1 MREPDRETGD
11 SGAFLLDFLASF
23 RYAGCVA
30 DSVGYEAVQTDKMRL
45 GNRGE
50 AIVAKIFRDMGY
62 SVWRAPKSRGV
73 FDIVASKGE
82 STIGVQV
89 KYVATTNRAKQKPY
103 AHYKKLLEAPLSG
116 EARRVWWIYCA
127 STSSHCIY
135 EITEDGAKIAPI
147 AIETFA

>member
-1 MREPDRETGD
+1 
-11 SGAFLLDFLASF
+11 
-23 RYAGCVA
+23 
-30 DSVGYEAVQTDKMRL
+30 MRL

-82 STIGVQV
+82 STVGVQV
-89 KYVATTNRAKQKPY
+89 KLVSTRSGSTSKPY
-103 AHYKKLLEAPLSG
+103 RHYKKLLEAPLSG
-116 EARRVWWIYCA
+116 GARRVWWIYCA
-127 STSSHCIY
+127 GTASHCIY
-135 EITEDGAKIAPI
+135 EITADGAKITPV